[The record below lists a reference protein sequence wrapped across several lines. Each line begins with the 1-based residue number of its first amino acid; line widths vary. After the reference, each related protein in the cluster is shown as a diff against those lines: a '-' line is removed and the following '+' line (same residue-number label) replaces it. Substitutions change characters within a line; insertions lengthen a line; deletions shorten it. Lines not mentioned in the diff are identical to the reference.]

1 MIKSFEVTPL
11 TYENSTYGIRVQ
23 YPPDWTVSGTNE
35 SRAVS
40 SFVMFANFFSP
51 SSGVATISL
60 GTETPTNLT
69 TNLHNYEQY
78 SINSYKH
85 FAAFKLLELNTNS
98 TLAGKPA
105 YTIVGTYQDPSSGP
119 QKLMEV
125 GTITGGKV
133 YFIQY
138 IAGESKYSDYLS
150 VVQGMIDSLAIKGSV
165 G

>member
-1 MIKSFEVTPL
+1 
-11 TYENSTYGIRVQ
+11 
-23 YPPDWTVSGTNE
+23 
-35 SRAVS
+35 
-40 SFVMFANFFSP
+40 MFANFFSP
-51 SSGVATISL
+51 SSGVATIAL
-60 GTETPTNLT
+60 GTETPANLT
-69 TNLHNYEQY
+69 TNLHNYAQY
-78 SINSYKH
+78 SIDSYKN

-138 IAGESKYSDYLS
+138 IADESKYSDYLS
-150 VVQGMIDSLAIKGSV
+150 VVQNMMIKVFGILCITLHSHPLYNEEDKAESA
-165 G
+165 